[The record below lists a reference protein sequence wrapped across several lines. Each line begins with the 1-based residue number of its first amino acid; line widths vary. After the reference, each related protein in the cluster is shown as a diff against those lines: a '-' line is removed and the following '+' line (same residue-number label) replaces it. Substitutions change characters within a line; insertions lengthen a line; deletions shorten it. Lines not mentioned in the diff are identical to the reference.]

1 MKPQLVVAAAGIP
14 PELGN
19 EFVAGFTK
27 TMPIISLLPLDQSK
41 CYTESYSKKLYE
53 RLAEKLRK
61 REQSNHH
68 GILSHV
74 SLVLLYLHKGDGSES
89 TLFERFGT
97 EAMIVPLKGPN
108 FACAPLATG
117 NQRRAII
124 NELIREGKRTL
135 KHAQGLLAVIA
146 EEVTNRDNKTC
157 LLLPRRNFGRDID
170 KVFDCVL
177 RATCAGE
184 GREEF
189 KKRLKRTSRSLRTVR
204 QGVREYFQG
213 QNGLVFRSPGKAGAR
228 HGLAPGWEAAGH
240 EPSCVIRGRMRF
252 GAPYDPK
259 FYYDCDI
266 PKGKKRS
273 FPNCHGA
280 VETVPSGRRHVN
292 IAPNDNIR

>member
-1 MKPQLVVAAAGIP
+1 MKPQLLVAAAGIS

-27 TMPIISLLPLDQSK
+27 TTPIVSWLPLDQSK
-41 CYTESYSKKLYE
+41 RYTDSYSKRLYE

-61 REQSNHH
+61 REQSNRH
-68 GILSHV
+68 GILAHV

-97 EAMIVPLKGPN
+97 EAMIVPLKGPD
-108 FACAPLATG
+108 FACAPLVTG
-117 NQRRAII
+117 NQRRASV
-124 NELIREGKRTL
+124 NQLIREGKRTL
-135 KHAQGLLAVIA
+135 SHARGLLAVVA

-170 KVFDCVL
+170 KVFDCV
-177 RATCAGE
+177 REAAFAGE

-213 QNGLVFRSPGKAGAR
+213 QRGMSRERCAR
-228 HGLAPGWEAAGH
+228 GSL
-240 EPSCVIRGRMRF
+240 F
-252 GAPYDPK
+252 
-259 FYYDCDI
+259 
-266 PKGKKRS
+266 
-273 FPNCHGA
+273 
-280 VETVPSGRRHVN
+280 
-292 IAPNDNIR
+292 